1 MWFTSSDFGIFI
13 VPVLQGVVKISFLF
27 RKCNFEQIVNQRF
40 GRSTKNNSSFCNLID
55 KKLYIGRIYINIVLK
70 IISSLADSLHM
81 QMDVFSSRFKA
92 LYEDISYKCRIFA
105 YIVTKMPPENGQQKI
120 PPEKAGSI
128 LP

>member
-1 MWFTSSDFGIFI
+1 METPIR
-13 VPVLQGVVKISFLF
+13 L
-27 RKCNFEQIVNQRF
+27 EY
-40 GRSTKNNSSFCNLID
+40 FCNLID

-70 IISSLADSLHM
+70 IISSLADSLYM

-105 YIVTKMPPENGQQKI
+105 YIVTRMPPENRQQKI